1 MYFKLI
7 ELLKFKKQIINIKNM
22 KNYLKNNVIYQVYV
36 RNFTKEGTFSA
47 AKEKLDYIK
56 SLGVDIVYLLPI
68 SPIGELNRKGDLGS
82 PYSIK
87 DYTKI
92 NPELGTLDD
101 FTSLIKAIHDHGMKA
116 MIDIVYNHTSRDSWI
131 KENHPEWMF
140 HNKKGEISNKV
151 EDWSDVYDL
160 DYSNPELIKYLV
172 DVIEY
177 YCSLGVD
184 GFRFDVA
191 SLITKDFFVAL
202 RKMLDEKYPETILL
216 AESVHPGFVDS
227 LRAQNYNCLSD
238 GELIEYA
245 FDLLYPYN
253 SYENL
258 RNYLQTND
266 ERWLD
271 YYKFSVLLEDSMT
284 PAKSLRIR
292 GLENHDQKRLYEFT
306 HNFTLLRN
314 LAALQPFMKGP
325 MFIYNGL
332 ETKADHLEN
341 LFSKDDMSW
350 EIDKE
355 WFTFITKLISY
366 KKDSRN
372 LDLNTTSVLLTKGS
386 NLALKNTYKDGY
398 FTYGL
403 FSLSGNEELIDDSAL
418 IDGEYIDLLSN
429 KTYSIK
435 DHKIKVLEPLY
446 LSKK

>member
-47 AKEKLDYIK
+47 AKEKLGYIK

-172 DVIEY
+172 DVIKY

-216 AESVHPGFVDS
+216 AESVHPGFAGV
-227 LRAQNYNCLSD
+227 RPGLSA
-238 GELIEYA
+238 EQLPFA
-245 FDLLYPYN
+245 
-253 SYENL
+253 
-258 RNYLQTND
+258 
-266 ERWLD
+266 
-271 YYKFSVLLEDSMT
+271 
-284 PAKSLRIR
+284 
-292 GLENHDQKRLYEFT
+292 RL
-306 HNFTLLRN
+306 
-314 LAALQPFMKGP
+314 
-325 MFIYNGL
+325 
-332 ETKADHLEN
+332 
-341 LFSKDDMSW
+341 
-350 EIDKE
+350 
-355 WFTFITKLISY
+355 
-366 KKDSRN
+366 
-372 LDLNTTSVLLTKGS
+372 
-386 NLALKNTYKDGY
+386 
-398 FTYGL
+398 
-403 FSLSGNEELIDDSAL
+403 
-418 IDGEYIDLLSN
+418 
-429 KTYSIK
+429 
-435 DHKIKVLEPLY
+435 
-446 LSKK
+446 